1 MMNKAYRNPP
11 ISPNPQK
18 TEKAVVKLKEV
29 CQQFDTLNFTL
40 DELIAQIDA
49 EIQNSPL
56 TIYHLRKS
64 REGQSL

>member
-1 MMNKAYRNPP
+1 MSTP
-11 ISPNPQK
+11 ILPNSQK
-18 TEKAVVKLKEV
+18 VQKNVVKLQEV

-40 DELIAQIDA
+40 DELIAQVDA

-64 REGQSL
+64 RETQNA

>member
-1 MMNKAYRNPP
+1 MSTP
-11 ISPNPQK
+11 ILPDSQKVQK
-18 TEKAVVKLKEV
+18 TVVKLQEV

-40 DELIAQIDA
+40 DELIAQVDA

-64 REGQSL
+64 RETQNA